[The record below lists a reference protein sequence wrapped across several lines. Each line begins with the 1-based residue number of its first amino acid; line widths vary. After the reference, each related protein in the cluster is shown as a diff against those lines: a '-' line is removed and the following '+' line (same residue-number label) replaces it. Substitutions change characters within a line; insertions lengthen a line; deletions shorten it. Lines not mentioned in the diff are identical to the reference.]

1 MIAAQEMMSAYD
13 KLEFQIPFST
23 YGLALKT
30 LQLVGGTGDAADA
43 QDGDV
48 IAEDHHVFIKGFFA
62 TDARL
67 RVHPIFLP
75 CLNFAVGGETQPWCS
90 NIRDRFIQAKR
101 HMFGISEFIYYVLI
115 LFRGGWCRR
124 RRFGCEEWIRA

>member
-48 IAEDHHVFIKGFFA
+48 IAEDHHLFIKGFFA
-62 TDARL
+62 LEGRL

-75 CLNFAVGGETQPWCS
+75 CLNFSVGGEPQSFCK
-90 NIRDRFIQAKR
+90 NLCDRFVQAKR
-101 HMFGISEFIYYVLI
+101 HMFGV
-115 LFRGGWCRR
+115 
-124 RRFGCEEWIRA
+124 